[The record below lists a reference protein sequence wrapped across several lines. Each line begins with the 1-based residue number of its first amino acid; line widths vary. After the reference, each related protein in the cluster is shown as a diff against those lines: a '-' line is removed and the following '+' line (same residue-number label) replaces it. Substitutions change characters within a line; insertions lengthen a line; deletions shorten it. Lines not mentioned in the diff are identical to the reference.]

1 LGNILSN
8 AKVRNNKSIESK
20 IIIPL
25 LSLLFNLLNL
35 TTVDTITTHI
45 PIKIKYNS
53 FIFIK
58 VHKKFSSKVQ
68 QKMASSCL
76 ELPPPVSGNRRKTDP
91 YLSKVMFCLIQN
103 YKQEITNIEKQ
114 LAS

>member
-1 LGNILSN
+1 MLNN
-8 AKVRNNKSIESK
+8 AKERNNKSIEPK
-20 IIIPL
+20 IITPL

-35 TTVDTITTHI
+35 TIVDTITTHT

-68 QKMASSCL
+68 QKMTSSCL